1 MKAPDR
7 GNSGFWSLLRQGG
20 MPPAIASVMGGSSA
34 QQMAFIRSL
43 MREQRRPE
51 VLRTPLS
58 ELETVVFDLETTG
71 FNVQQGDEILS
82 IGALRVDGGE
92 IREDDSF
99 YTLVNCKKPVP
110 VSITGLTGITQSM
123 IDEAPTL
130 MDGLH
135 DFMNFVGGRVM
146 VAHASAHDKSFL
158 NAALWK
164 TSKVNL
170 SHRVIDT
177 MMIARWLE
185 PQRVNYALDELLA
198 GRDIPIEGR
207 HHALEDAKMTA
218 KLWVSYLREISRRKQ
233 VETLGDL
240 YAYLSH
246 A

>member
-1 MKAPDR
+1 MKTPER

-20 MPPAIASVMGGSSA
+20 MPSAIASVMGGSSA

-51 VLRTPLS
+51 VLHTPLS

-82 IGALRVDGGE
+82 IGALRVKGGE
-92 IREDDSF
+92 IKEDESF
-99 YTLVNCKKPVP
+99 YSLVQCKRPVP
-110 VSITGLTGITQSM
+110 SHITGLTGITQAM
-123 IDEAPTL
+123 INEAPPL

-135 DFMNFVGGRVM
+135 GFMNFVGGRVL

-185 PQRVNYALDELLA
+185 PQRASFALDDLLMA
-198 GRDIPIEGR
+198 KNIPIEGR

-218 KLWVSYLREISRRKQ
+218 KLWVMYLRDISRRRQ